1 MRPSARMIALVL
13 ALTALS
19 VLVTVL
25 APDQGLAL
33 AVIWGGLT
41 LLAALDALL
50 SPASRGIAARAE
62 APENGFVG
70 TEVALRVTLA
80 APRLPERFDLA
91 LDHDDGIETP
101 LLTGLAPEAQGPEA
115 QGDAD
120 GGAALEIPLSL
131 IRRGPRRI
139 TRLSMRYPSRLGLFE
154 VIANWPLDLTVNGLP
169 NIRPILSGAIEAQM
183 LPLLDGARIMQIKG
197 DGTEFHQL
205 RDFVAGMDPRSID
218 WKRSARA
225 RSMVARETRAE
236 RNHQIILC
244 LDTGHLMGERLD
256 QLSKLDHAINAG
268 LALVWAAGLGGDNVG
283 FYSFAA
289 RPQPFLPPRP
299 GRSAFGRIQAS
310 CADLVQ
316 EPVESNHTLGLTTLN
331 GKLKRRSLVVV
342 FSDFVDSTTA
352 ELLVE
357 NLAVMQRQHL
367 ILYVALRDPAMQALT
382 RPEDEGLDAV
392 ARAVAASQILAE
404 RQAVLDKLHRLGIL
418 CLDVAPGALTP
429 ALVSR
434 YIDIK
439 AKELI

>member
-1 MRPSARMIALVL
+1 MRPSALMIALALVL
-13 ALTALS
+13 AALS
-19 VLVTVL
+19 VLVTVMV
-25 APDQGLAL
+25 PDQGLVL

-41 LLAALDALL
+41 VLAAVDALL
-50 SPASRGIAARAE
+50 SPASRRIAAQAE
-62 APENGFVG
+62 APQNGFVG
-70 TEVALRVTLA
+70 ASVPLTVTLA
-80 APRLPERFDLA
+80 APRLPDRFDLV
-91 LDHDDGIETP
+91 LEHDDGIETAP
-101 LLTGLAPEAQGPEA
+101 LTGIAAPDRQGGQAHEAE
-115 QGDAD
+115 
-120 GGAALEIPLSL
+120 LTVPLSL
-131 IRRGPRRI
+131 IHRGPRRI
-139 TRLSMRYPSRLGLFE
+139 ARLSMRYASRLRLFE
-154 VIANWPLDLTVNGLP
+154 VIANWPLQLTVTGLP
-169 NIRPILSGAIEAQM
+169 NIRPILSGAIQAQM

-205 RDFVAGMDPRSID
+205 RDFVTGMDPRSID

-244 LDTGHLMGERLD
+244 LDTGHLMGERLG

-299 GRSAFGRIQAS
+299 GRSAFGRIQAT

-331 GKLKRRSLVVV
+331 GKLKRRSLVIV

-367 ILYVALRDPAMQALT
+367 VLYVALRDPAMQALT
-382 RPEDEGLDAV
+382 RPEDQDLDAV

>member
-1 MRPSARMIALVL
+1 MRPSARLIALALVL
-13 ALTALS
+13 FAIS

-25 APDQGLAL
+25 LPDQGPAL
-33 AVIWGGLT
+33 AVLWGGLMA
-41 LLAALDALL
+41 LAAADALL
-50 SPASRGIAARAE
+50 SPASRRIAARAE
-62 APENGFVG
+62 APATGFVG
-70 TEVALRVTLA
+70 TELPLTVTLD
-80 APRLPERFDLA
+80 APRLPPRFDLA
-91 LDHDDGIETP
+91 LTHDDGIETAPLTGIAGQGGLTIP
-101 LLTGLAPEAQGPEA
+101 LLLA
-115 QGDAD
+115 
-120 GGAALEIPLSL
+120 
-131 IRRGPRRI
+131 RRGAQRI

-154 VIANWPLDLTVNGLP
+154 AIANWPLDLTVTGLP
-169 NIRPILSGAIEAQM
+169 NIRPILSGAIQAQM
-183 LPLLDGARIMQIKG
+183 LPLLDGARMTQIRG
-197 DGTEFHQL
+197 DGSEFHQL

-218 WKRSARA
+218 WKRSARG
-225 RSMVARETRAE
+225 RTMVARQTRAE

-244 LDTGHLMGERLD
+244 LDTGHLMGERLGT
-256 QLSKLDHAINAG
+256 LSKLDHAINAG

-299 GRSAFGRIQAS
+299 GRSAFGRIQAT

-331 GKLKRRSLVVV
+331 GKLKRRSLIVV
-342 FSDFVDSTTA
+342 FSDFVDNTTA

-367 ILYVALRDPAMQALT
+367 ILYVALRDPALQELT
-382 RPEDEGLDAV
+382 RPGDEGLDAI

-404 RQAVLDKLHRLGIL
+404 RQAVLDKLNRLGIL
-418 CLDVAPGALTP
+418 YLDVSPGALTP

>member
-1 MRPSARMIALVL
+1 MRPSALMIALALVL
-13 ALTALS
+13 AALS
-19 VLVTVL
+19 VLVTVMV
-25 APDQGLAL
+25 PDQGLAL
-33 AVIWGGLT
+33 AVIWGGLI
-41 LLAALDALL
+41 LLAVVDALL
-50 SPASRGIAARAE
+50 SPSSRRIAARAE
-62 APENGFVG
+62 VAPQGFVG
-70 TEVALRVTLA
+70 AEVPLTVALE
-80 APRLPERFDLA
+80 APRLPDRFDLV
-91 LDHDDGIETP
+91 LDHDDGIETAP
-101 LLTGLAPEAQGPEA
+101 LTGIAPPDG
-115 QGDAD
+115 QGD
-120 GGAALEIPLSL
+120 GAELTVPLSL
-131 IRRGPRRI
+131 IRRGQRRI
-139 TRLSMRYPSRLGLFE
+139 TRLSMRYASRLRLFE
-154 VIANWPLDLTVNGLP
+154 VIADWPLDLTVTGVP
-169 NIRPILSGAIEAQM
+169 NIRPILSGAIQAQM

-205 RDFVAGMDPRSID
+205 RDFVTGMDPRSID

-244 LDTGHLMGERLD
+244 LDTGHLMGERLGA
-256 QLSKLDHAINAG
+256 LSKLDHAINAG

-299 GRSAFGRIQAS
+299 GRSAFGRIQAT

-331 GKLKRRSLVVV
+331 GKLKRRSLVIV

-367 ILYVALRDPAMQALT
+367 VLYVALRDPAMQALT
-382 RPEDEGLDAV
+382 RPEDEGLDTI

-418 CLDVAPGALTP
+418 CLDVAPDALTP